1 MLKKNFF
8 IIQIEMKWFKFEY
21 IFVMIVKKIFVELND
36 LLGIIFDG

>member
-8 IIQIEMKWFKFEY
+8 IIQIEMKWFKLEY

-36 LLGIIFDG
+36 LFGIIFDG